1 VTNEQKVRERVPE
14 LPEVEYVSRQ
24 LRLELLGRRIVSVA
38 VEWPR
43 TLGGMEPAEFV
54 ARITG
59 QTVREIGR
67 RGKHLIVELDGGDTL
82 VIHRRMSGNLIFL
95 SPDERDPW
103 ARVVF
108 GLDDGRTLVFSDPR
122 KFGRVLLVSE
132 GELGDIFAG
141 LGPEPLEDGF
151 TPAEL
156 EARLH
161 GSRRAIKV
169 ALLDQSV
176 VVGLGNIYADEAL
189 FRAGIN
195 PLRPAAS
202 LSSDE
207 IARLRDAIRETLLLG
222 IENGGTTFGR
232 HRDVYDE
239 AGTNLEYLNVYRRTG
254 EPCHICGQPVER
266 VVIAQR
272 SAHYCP
278 HCQPLAPA
286 QPAQ

>member
-1 VTNEQKVRERVPE
+1 MPE

-24 LRLELLGRRIVSVA
+24 LRLELPGRRIVTVT
-38 VEWPR
+38 VHWPR
-43 TLGGMEPAEFV
+43 TLGGMEPSEFV
-54 ARITG
+54 TRVTG
-59 QTVREIGR
+59 QVVRGIGR
-67 RGKHLIVELDGGDTL
+67 RGKHLIVELDGGDAL

-95 SPDERDPW
+95 SPQERDPW

-122 KFGRVLLVSE
+122 KFGRVVLVSHDA
-132 GELGDIFAG
+132 LGDLFAE
-141 LGPEPLEDGF
+141 LGPEPLEDAF

-156 EARLH
+156 EARLR
-161 GSRRAIKV
+161 GSRRAIKA
-169 ALLDQSV
+169 ALLDQTV

-202 LSSDE
+202 LAREE

-222 IENGGTTFGR
+222 IEHGGTTFGR

-254 EPCHICGQPVER
+254 EPCRTCGQAVER

-272 SAHYCP
+272 SAHFCP
-278 HCQPLAPA
+278 RCQPLGRA
-286 QPAQ
+286 QPTQ

>member
-1 VTNEQKVRERVPE
+1 VPE

-24 LRLELLGRRIVSVA
+24 LRLELPGRRIVYVA

-54 ARITG
+54 ARLTG
-59 QTVREIGR
+59 QSVRAIGR
-67 RGKHLIVELDGGDTL
+67 RGKHLIIELDEGDAL

-95 SPDERDPW
+95 PPQERDLW

-122 KFGRVLLVSE
+122 KFGRVLLVSQDA
-132 GELGDIFAG
+132 LDDLFAD
-141 LGPEPLEDGF
+141 LGPEPLEDEF
-151 TPAEL
+151 TPAEIQ
-156 EARLH
+156 ARLR
-161 GSRRAIKV
+161 GSRRPIKA
-169 ALLDQSV
+169 ALLDQTV
-176 VVGLGNIYADEAL
+176 VAGLGNIYADEAL

-202 LSSDE
+202 LSSEE
-207 IARLRDAIRETLLLG
+207 IARLHDAIRETLLLG
-222 IENGGTTFGR
+222 IEHGGTTFGR

-254 EPCHICGQPVER
+254 EPCHICGQAIER
-266 VVIAQR
+266 IVITQR

-278 HCQPLAPA
+278 HCQPLAHA

>member
-1 VTNEQKVRERVPE
+1 VTNEQKVRQRVPE

-24 LRLELLGRRIVSVA
+24 LRLELPGRRIISVA

-54 ARITG
+54 ARVTS
-59 QTVREIGR
+59 QTVRAIGR
-67 RGKHLIVELDGGDTL
+67 RGKYLIVELDGGDTL

-95 SPDERDPW
+95 PPEERDPW

-122 KFGRVLLVSE
+122 KFGRVLLVSHDA
-132 GELGDIFAG
+132 LGDLFAG
-141 LGPEPLEDGF
+141 LGPEPLEDEF

-156 EARLH
+156 EARLR
-161 GSRRAIKV
+161 GSRRAIK
-169 ALLDQSV
+169 
-176 VVGLGNIYADEAL
+176 AL

-195 PLRPAAS
+195 PLRPATS
-202 LSSDE
+202 LSSEE
-207 IARLRDAIRETLLLG
+207 IARLRDTIRETLLLG

-254 EPCHICGQPVER
+254 EPCHTCGQPIER

-278 HCQPLAPA
+278 RCQTVAPA
-286 QPAQ
+286 Q

>member
-1 VTNEQKVRERVPE
+1 M
-14 LPEVEYVSRQ
+14 
-24 LRLELLGRRIVSVA
+24 SVA
-38 VEWPR
+38 VDWPR
-43 TLGGMEPAEFV
+43 TLGGMEPAEFIASV
-54 ARITG
+54 TG
-59 QTVREIGR
+59 QTVRAIGR
-67 RGKHLIVELDGGDTL
+67 RGKHLIVELDSGDTL

-95 SPDERDPW
+95 SPQEHDPW

-122 KFGRVLLVSE
+122 KFGRVLLVSHDT
-132 GELGDIFAG
+132 LGDLFAD
-141 LGPEPLEDGF
+141 LGPEPLEDAF

-156 EARLH
+156 EARLR
-161 GSRRAIKV
+161 GSRRAIKA
-169 ALLDQSV
+169 ALLDQTV

-195 PLRPAAS
+195 PLRPAVS
-202 LSSDE
+202 LSGDESDE

-254 EPCHICGQPVER
+254 EPCRICGRPIER

-286 QPAQ
+286 RPAQ